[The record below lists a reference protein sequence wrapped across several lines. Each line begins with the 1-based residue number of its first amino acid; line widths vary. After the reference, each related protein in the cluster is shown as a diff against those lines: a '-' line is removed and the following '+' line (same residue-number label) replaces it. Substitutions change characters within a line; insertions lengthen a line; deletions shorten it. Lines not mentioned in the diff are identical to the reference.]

1 MATKQPASS
10 TKAGF
15 SDAEK
20 AAMKQRAAEL
30 KAEARAG
37 DKRQKGEETLLAAV
51 REMPAAD
58 RVLAE
63 RIHAIVGDV
72 APQLFPKTWYGMPA
86 WATDA
91 GKVVCFFKGAAK
103 FDGRFAVLG
112 FEDAANLDDGA
123 MWPTVFAIVEMN
135 DAVDKKVRTLV
146 KRATK

>member
-1 MATKQPASS
+1 MGT
-10 TKAGF
+10 TKAGAKATF
-15 SDAEK
+15 SDDEK
-20 AAMKQRAAEL
+20 AAMKQRAKEL

-37 DKRQKGEETLLAAV
+37 DKREKGAEVLLAAV
-51 REMPAAD
+51 AEMPEAD

-63 RIHAIVGDV
+63 RIHAIVGEV
-72 APQLFPKTWYGMPA
+72 APHLFPKTWYGMPA
-86 WATDA
+86 WATEE

-112 FEDAANLDDGA
+112 FEDAATLDDGA
-123 MWPTVFAIVEMN
+123 MWPTVFAIIEMN